1 MAIYFDGVET
11 YKGAVLKEEEHM
23 WMDGML
29 DVHAVVWDDESKSIK
44 RIQVGYYG
52 IDGSN
57 LAGGRAE
64 IDATDDTIHAVRKSF
79 KEDAYRAFCRSVIE
93 YKTGIRKG
101 THAEVV
107 RGRKVKKGT
116 MLEVFWVGEKETY
129 KSRQYDWMHET
140 EMIAGCYDE
149 NGNKVWIKAEYLKSI
164 DQIKSPNAKERK
176 KFIKAYIEKAARA
189 VGA

>member
-1 MAIYFDGVET
+1 
-11 YKGAVLKEEEHM
+11 
-23 WMDGML
+23 
-29 DVHAVVWDDESKSIK
+29 
-44 RIQVGYYG
+44 
-52 IDGSN
+52 
-57 LAGGRAE
+57 
-64 IDATDDTIHAVRKSF
+64 
-79 KEDAYRAFCRSVIE
+79 
-93 YKTGIRKG
+93 
-101 THAEVV
+101 
-107 RGRKVKKGT
+107 

-129 KSRQYDWMHET
+129 KSRQYSWMHET